1 LLLAPDKTVL
11 DVDMPAAIT
20 LIDAVDQ
27 MGTLN
32 NAVPGP
38 LLPVDIVKSNVADL
52 VDCALGYT
60 AKAEIK
66 ESQSYCTASRLKK
79 ASAGQF
85 SVHEILPS
93 RKPETVK

>member
-1 LLLAPDKTVL
+1 
-11 DVDMPAAIT
+11 MPAAIT

-32 NAVPGP
+32 HTIPGP
-38 LLPVDIVKSNVADL
+38 LLSVDIVKTTVADL

-66 ESQSYCTASRLKK
+66 ECQSDCTASRLKK
-79 ASAGQF
+79 ASSGQF
-85 SVHEILPS
+85 SVHEILPG